1 MVAWKQQIKP
11 TDIQKV
17 ASYILSL
24 QGTNPADAK
33 AAEGD
38 KHVVEVAAEQTEEK
52 VANEEEVA
60 EPILD
65 ATDA

>member
-38 KHVVEVAAEQTEEK
+38 KHVVEVAVEQSEGEA
-52 VANEEEVA
+52 ANEEVA
-60 EPILD
+60 EPETD